1 MSRLEEIFD
10 VAQRLLEDEG
20 PEALSMRRVA
30 GELGIQAPSLYK
42 HVDGKERIEAELQQ
56 RALTQLG
63 SALDPA
69 GDLRALAQAYRQ
81 WALAHPSLY
90 ELTTR
95 KPLHRDQLRDGV
107 EAAAS
112 ARLVALTGGNVD
124 RARALWAAAHGL
136 VDLELANRFPEDADV
151 QAAWDALVAAFDD
164 GPARLAGC
172 GPKEVVDAP
181 QSAHRKNVGPVS

>member
-1 MSRLEEIFD
+1 MSRLEEIVD
-10 VAQRLLEDEG
+10 AAQKLLEDEG

-63 SALDPA
+63 SALHA
-69 GDLRALAQAYRQ
+69 ARDLRTLAHAYRQ
-81 WALAHPSLY
+81 WALVHPRLY

-95 KPLHRDQLRDGV
+95 KPLHREQLRYGA

-112 ARLVALTGGNVD
+112 ARLVALCGGNVD
-124 RARALWAAAHGL
+124 RARAVWAAAHGL
-136 VDLELANRFPEDADV
+136 VDLELANRFPEGADV
-151 QAAWDALVAAFDD
+151 QAAWDELVAAFDHAGHSYESSGQREIVE
-164 GPARLAGC
+164 GPESART
-172 GPKEVVDAP
+172 
-181 QSAHRKNVGPVS
+181 